1 MRGRRGKGTFY
12 LATWVA
18 IAVIGGAAY
27 AVKDVAREEYYLWQ
41 LDSGSKDARK
51 LAASKLAELGS
62 PRAGARLI
70 RILAAT
76 HDPDWFKSRG
86 ESTWDETTSA
96 HLSGAAFQHSLAY
109 FTALRAIKA
118 TKAPSLVSL
127 FARELENTHGPTR
140 YLAILQIGELPG
152 RRNDAVPA
160 LTRCVLDPEPM
171 NRYFAARVLRLIGS
185 SAGPAGSTLRQAVRD
200 PSPAVRLE
208 AQRAIDT
215 IEQANRS
222 S

>member
-18 IAVIGGAAY
+18 IAVLGGAAY
-27 AVKDVAREEYYLWQ
+27 ALKDVAREEYYLWK
-41 LDSGSKDARK
+41 LESASEDARR
-51 LAASKLAELGS
+51 LAASKLAEIGS
-62 PRAGARLI
+62 PRAAVRLV
-70 RILAAT
+70 RILTAT
-76 HDPDWFKSRG
+76 HPPDWFDSQR
-86 ESTWDETTSA
+86 ESTWDVTTSGY
-96 HLSGAAFQHSLAY
+96 LSGTAFKDSLAY
-109 FTALRAIKA
+109 FVALRAIKA
-118 TKAPSLVSL
+118 TAAPSLVSL
-127 FARELENTHGPTR
+127 FATELEHTNGPTR
-140 YLAILQIGELPG
+140 YLAILQIGELAG

-160 LTRCVLDPEPM
+160 LTHCLFDPEPM

-185 SAGPAGSTLRQAVRD
+185 SAGPAVPTLRQLLRD

-215 IEQANRS
+215 IEQTHRS